1 MEVVRA
7 KLEHITEVANLF
19 DQYRIFYKQE
29 SNLYGAID
37 FITERIN
44 NKDSV
49 IFLVKEEEQYMG
61 FTQLY
66 PSFSSVSMKKL
77 WILNDLYVTESVRQ
91 KGVAQLLLNAAKKFA
106 IESKAKALDLQTA
119 IDNKSAQALYEKNG
133 YQVDKEFLSYSL
145 NLENL
150 K

>member
-7 KLEHITEVANLF
+7 KSEHITEVANLF
-19 DQYRIFYKQE
+19 NQYRMFYKQE
-29 SNLYGAID
+29 SNLNGAID

-49 IFLVKEEEQYMG
+49 IFLVKEEEQFMG
-61 FTQLY
+61 FNQLY

-77 WILNDLYVTESVRQ
+77 WILNDLYVTESARK

-106 IESKAKALDLQTA
+106 IESKAKSLDLQTA

-145 NLENL
+145 NLKNL

>member
-7 KLEHITEVANLF
+7 KSEHITDVANLF
-19 DQYRIFYKQE
+19 DQYRMFYKQE
-29 SNLYGAID
+29 SNLNGAID

-49 IFLVKEEEQYMG
+49 IFLVKEEDQSMG

-66 PSFSSVSMKKL
+66 PSFSSVSLKKL
-77 WILNDLYVTESVRQ
+77 WILNDLYVTETARK
-91 KGVAQLLLNAAKKFA
+91 KGVAQLLLDAAKKFA

-119 IDNKSAQALYEKNG
+119 IDNKSAQTLYEKNG

-145 NLENL
+145 NLENQ
-150 K
+150 

>member
-7 KLEHITEVANLF
+7 KSEHITEVANLF
-19 DQYRIFYKQE
+19 DQYRMFYKQE
-29 SNLYGAID
+29 SNLNGAID

-44 NKDSV
+44 SKDSV
-49 IFLVKEEEQYMG
+49 IFLVKEENQSMG

-77 WILNDLYVTESVRQ
+77 WILNDLYVTETARQ

-133 YQVDKEFLSYSL
+133 YLVDKEFLSYSL